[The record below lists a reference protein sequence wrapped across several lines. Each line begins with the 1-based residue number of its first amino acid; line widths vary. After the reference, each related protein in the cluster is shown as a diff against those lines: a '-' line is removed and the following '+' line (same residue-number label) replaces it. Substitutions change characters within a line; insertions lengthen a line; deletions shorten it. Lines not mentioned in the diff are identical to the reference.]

1 MEGNAKCFENNSQD
15 TPLQCLLTL
24 RRCVALWKTILKDVR
39 YQEVLNSNS
48 T

>member
-15 TPLQCLLTL
+15 TPLQCLLTSGYT
-24 RRCVALWKTILKDVR
+24 ALWKTILKDVR